1 MKEGMFQMV
10 KIQKMKTPL
19 KKAADWVKENRS
31 WLIVLV
37 AGLLAL
43 WALDV
48 HRSVQL
54 SALQNDYTIV
64 TGKLKVAESEAEA
77 ARTALSEKSAALIA
91 LQTANDQ
98 KIKVVTLNAYKEAR
112 AIPDDRITD
121 SLNAL
126 ISGAR
131 NRNEDRDRAADK

>member
-1 MKEGMFQMV
+1 MV
-10 KIQKMKTPL
+10 KIQKMKTL
-19 KKAADWVKENRS
+19 LTKAADWVKENRS
-31 WLIVLV
+31 CLIVLV

-48 HRSVQL
+48 HRSAQL

-64 TGKLKVAESEAEA
+64 TEKLKVAESKAEA
-77 ARTALSEKSAALIA
+77 ARTALSEKSAALFAI
-91 LQTANDQ
+91 QTANDQ

-131 NRNEDRDRAADK
+131 NRNENRDRAADK